1 MKLADLQN
9 EFARHLLYRPANFDI
24 LNLSGPFEI
33 DQLMELYRNNFY
45 ISCKDYLAKSFQS
58 VELLVGEEFF
68 SQLAKAFI
76 IQQPLTSASI
86 ESLGGPFASFIKVCH
101 RTQSI
106 PYLAAIADLDW
117 AFDKA
122 KSVLHIADF
131 PYQKL
136 QQLPA
141 EHHLK
146 VKFQLV
152 PETLLTSASCPVLKI
167 WSGIHSGHL
176 DDIDMQRG
184 EYVILHPDKAQGAK
198 YYTLSEQQY
207 RFLTAVA
214 DGENLASLATI
225 DNFQQQLNYFIRH
238 AVINNFI
245 LEGEL

>member
-9 EFARHLLYRPANFDI
+9 EFAECLLHRPANLDT
-24 LNLSGPFEI
+24 LNLSGPFKI

-45 ISCKDYLAKSFQS
+45 ISCKEYLAKCFHS
-58 VELLVGEEFF
+58 VELLVGEAFF

-76 IQQPLTSASI
+76 IQQPLTSARI
-86 ESLGGPFASFIKVCH
+86 ELLGGHFGGFIKACQQ
-101 RTQSI
+101 TQTI
-106 PYLAAIADLDW
+106 PYLAQIADLDW
-117 AFDKA
+117 AFDRA
-122 KSVLHIADF
+122 KSVLQIAEF

-146 VKFQLV
+146 LKFQLV
-152 PETLLTSASCPVLKI
+152 PETLLISASCPVLKI
-167 WSGIHSGHL
+167 WLGINSGHL

-184 EYVILHPDKAQGAK
+184 EYVILHSNKAQGAK

-214 DGENLASLATI
+214 NGENLASLATI
-225 DNFQQQLNYFIRH
+225 DNFQQYLNDFIRH
-238 AVINNFI
+238 GVINNFI
-245 LEGEL
+245 LEAEL